1 MEIKKYIAALLTS
14 LMAVSTF
21 VGAVL
26 AANDL
31 SGFPGFLFSKTATA
45 STPAYLMVVGK
56 DAKPSDVVG
65 AIDVASRLAEGSY
78 TIEKVTGAAA
88 PAAVTGVE
96 RDDIGLY
103 EALSTHMPSTGVMQN
118 FHYSGLKD
126 STFTWRGDS
135 YDFHEQ
141 VNIAGVSMRHD
152 YGTSGINGTEKMEIE
167 SGDVYYEYVFDKAL
181 TGTGSISSPNY
192 TYPIY
197 IDLLGKTFAIV
208 GTGSDSTIKVL
219 QGSIGTATDKVPVTY
234 GDYSVYSDLGSN
246 DAWARIIV
254 KDKAGNTVGTKTID
268 KGSSWDFTDISL
280 TVKVTAV
287 RALSD
292 GTIVGV
298 DLVAGPTGQ
307 VEKTYDTS
315 ADTTSTGTASDRF
328 PGETDWGIK
337 TKSGTFTTAGQIA
350 AGDTIQVVYQPTATV
365 YLVAGEKLVLPNNYA
380 ELGFEGWNT
389 DKFATI
395 TVRPV
400 SNLVGYSKANTDTQV
415 ASGLNGFEI
424 TTDVSHSIGG
434 VVGSNWYSKAY
445 ALIKYGSVAT
455 NITVYYGFYDESSG
469 KVLVNA
475 TQAPLTESATA
486 NAEYYTIVLNG
497 TDATAGGDVTYPFKL
512 RYGGVGDKEFTLKVK
527 FDSGAADIVD
537 VIVNDGST
545 DQITYDYENKTA
557 LSTSATPE
565 FRLGGT
571 AASAEDTEV
580 SAKTE
585 TTSYNIGKASQDV
598 VVDGGIIALSPAT
611 YGAAD
616 KAVFKIPAKDLKVK
630 VYFGK
635 MGAAAAAP
643 GEVTYNK
650 VAPIKTAVAKLDSEI
665 GDAEKATYHLV
676 LVGGPCVNSLV
687 ADLKKAG
694 YFEYGCADWPA
705 ENFALV
711 KVIDNA
717 FNTGKV
723 AVVIAGTR
731 AEDTRL
737 ACSVMQNY
745 DAYKD
750 KLVGTKV
757 KITGTITAPSI
768 VPA

>member
-1 MEIKKYIAALLTS
+1 
-14 LMAVSTF
+14 
-21 VGAVL
+21 
-26 AANDL
+26 
-31 SGFPGFLFSKTATA
+31 
-45 STPAYLMVVGK
+45 
-56 DAKPSDVVG
+56 
-65 AIDVASRLAEGSY
+65 
-78 TIEKVTGAAA
+78 
-88 PAAVTGVE
+88 
-96 RDDIGLY
+96 
-103 EALSTHMPSTGVMQN
+103 
-118 FHYSGLKD
+118 
-126 STFTWRGDS
+126 
-135 YDFHEQ
+135 
-141 VNIAGVSMRHD
+141 MRHD

-208 GTGSDSTIKVL
+208 GTGDNSVKVL

-254 KDKAGNTVGTKTID
+254 KDKAGNTVGTKIID

-328 PGETDWGIK
+328 PGETDWGIR
-337 TKSGTFTTAGQIA
+337 TKSGTFATAGQIA
-350 AGDTIQVVYQPTATV
+350 VGDTIQVVYQPTATV

-389 DKFATI
+389 DNFATI

-400 SNLVGYSKANTDTQV
+400 SNLVGYSKANPDTQV

-434 VVGSNWYSKAY
+434 VVGGNWYSKAY
-445 ALIKYGSVAT
+445 ALIKYGNVPT

-475 TQAPLTESATA
+475 TAVLVGSSTVA
-486 NAEYYTIVLNG
+486 NAEYYTAILNG
-497 TDATAGGDVTYPFKL
+497 TDGTGNATTYPFKL

-527 FDSGAADIVD
+527 FDSRAADIVD
-537 VIVNDGST
+537 VIVNNGTT
-545 DQITYDYENKTA
+545 DEITYDYENKTA

-580 SAKTE
+580 SAITE
-585 TTSYNIGKASQDV
+585 GTSYSIGKASQDV

-635 MGAAAAAP
+635 MGAAAP
-643 GEVTYNK
+643 TGVTYNK
-650 VAPIKTAVAKLDSEI
+650 VSPIKTAVAKLDTEVT
-665 GDAEKATYHLV
+665 DAMKAAYHIV
-676 LVGGPCVNSLV
+676 TVGGPCINKITAAAMNLT
-687 ADLKKAG
+687 
-694 YFEYGCADWPA
+694 YPA
-705 ENFALV
+705 CGAASTIPENAAMIEV
-711 KVIDNA
+711 KDDA
-717 FNTGKV
+717 FTSGKV
-723 AVVIAGTR
+723 VVIVAGWE
-731 AEDTRL
+731 ADNTRL
-737 ACSVMQNY
+737 ACSVLQNY
-745 DAYKD
+745 DAYKSQF
-750 KLVGTKV
+750 GTAKKV
-757 KITGTITAPSI
+757 KITGTIAAPSI
-768 VPA
+768 TPA